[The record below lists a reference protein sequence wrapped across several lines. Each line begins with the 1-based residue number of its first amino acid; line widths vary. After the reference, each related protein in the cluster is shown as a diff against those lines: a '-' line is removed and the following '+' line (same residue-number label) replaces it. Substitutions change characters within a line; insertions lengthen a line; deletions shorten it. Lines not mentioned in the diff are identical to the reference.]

1 MNSVNI
7 ALDIFCIFISILI
20 CFYVISCSLSNHKN
34 RSFFFIS
41 FSNIIFTLG
50 DLTDWC
56 CNGLVRPWYPI
67 ALHIG
72 QFVYYLAIIPLI
84 NSFLI
89 YIYYYLSSYK
99 KLSSWYLKIAT
110 ILSFFHMIGSILT
123 PLTGWY
129 YYISA
134 DNIYYRGNF
143 VIASS
148 ILPIFSYIIILFMTI
163 ECWKLLSNR
172 ICIALLSYICFPII
186 GHIIQFLFRG
196 VGTLIPALT
205 LSMLFIFINIQLD
218 VAIELEKEKQAL
230 QEAKISIWLSQ
241 IQPHFLYNT
250 LTVIRYLCDTD
261 PDMAKECIN
270 DFSIFL
276 RGNMDSLS
284 STKPIPFEQEL
295 KHVNSYLRLEQQRFG
310 DTLTFE
316 YNLQTTDFLIPALS
330 LQPLVENA
338 IRHGIRKKE
347 TGGNIRISTT
357 EDDIFYYLIVED
369 NGIGF
374 DTSSIFSKKHI
385 GIKNTKK
392 RLQLV
397 CNGQLKIESILN
409 QGTTATITIPK
420 ETYYEPINFR

>member
-20 CFYVISCSLSNHKN
+20 CFYVTSRSLASQENH
-34 RSFFFIS
+34 SFFFIA

-56 CNGLVRPWYPI
+56 CNGLEHFWYPV

-72 QFVYYLAIIPLI
+72 QFIYYLVLIPLM
-84 NSFLI
+84 NAFFR
-89 YIYYYLSSYK
+89 YIYYYLSTYK
-99 KLSSWYLKIAT
+99 KLSSWYLKI
-110 ILSFFHMIGSILT
+110 ISIFSIFHLIGCVLN
-123 PLTGWY
+123 PFTGWY
-129 YYISA
+129 YYIS
-134 DNIYYRGNF
+134 DNNIYYRGSF
-143 VIASS
+143 VVAAS
-148 ILPIFSYIIILFMTI
+148 ILPIVSYVMVLFMTI
-163 ECWKLLSNR
+163 ECWKFLNFR
-172 ICIALLSYICFPII
+172 KYIALLSYICFPII

-196 VGTLIPALT
+196 VGTIIPALT

-218 VAIELEKEKQAL
+218 IEIELEKEKQAL
-230 QEAKISIWLSQ
+230 QEAKISIRLSQ

-261 PDMAKECIN
+261 PSTAKKCIN

-295 KHVNSYLRLEQQRFG
+295 KHVNSYLKLEQQRFG
-310 DTLTFE
+310 SALTFE
-316 YNLQTTDFLIPALS
+316 YHLQTTNFLVPALS
-330 LQPLVENA
+330 LQPIVENA

-347 TGGNIRISTT
+347 NGGNICISTM
-357 EDDIFYYLIVED
+357 EDAIFYYLIVED

-374 DTSSIFSKKHI
+374 DTATIFSKEHI

-392 RLQLV
+392 RLQLI

-409 QGTTATITIPK
+409 KGTKATITIPK
-420 ETYYEPINFR
+420 ETNYESINFR

>member
-20 CFYVISCSLSNHKN
+20 CFYVTSCSLSNYEN
-34 RSFFFIS
+34 RNFFFIS

-56 CNGLVRPWYPI
+56 CNGLAKPWYPI

-72 QFVYYLAIIPLI
+72 QFIYYLVIIPLM
-84 NSFLI
+84 NSFLR
-89 YIYYYLSSYK
+89 YIYYYLSTYK
-99 KLSSWYLKIAT
+99 KLSSWYLKTAAI
-110 ILSFFHMIGSILT
+110 ISFFHMIGSILT
-123 PLTGWY
+123 PLTRWY
-129 YYISA
+129 YYISD

-143 VIASS
+143 VVASS
-148 ILPIFSYIIILFMTI
+148 ILPIFSYIMVLCMTI
-163 ECWKLLSNR
+163 EVWKLLNYR
-172 ICIALLSYICFPII
+172 TRIALLSYICFPII

-196 VGTLIPALT
+196 VGTIIPALT

-218 VAIELEKEKQAL
+218 IEIELEKEKQAL

-261 PDMAKECIN
+261 PIIAKECIN

-295 KHVNSYLRLEQQRFG
+295 KHVNSYLKLEQQRFG
-310 DTLTFE
+310 HTLTFE
-316 YNLQTTDFLIPALS
+316 YDLQTINFLVPALS

-338 IRHGIRKKE
+338 IRHGLRKKE
-347 TGGNIRISTT
+347 TDGNICISTT
-357 EDDIFYYLIVED
+357 ENDLFYYLIVED

-374 DTSSIFSKKHI
+374 DTATIFDKKHI
-385 GIKNTKK
+385 GIRNVKK
-392 RLQLV
+392 RLQLL
-397 CNGQLKIESILN
+397 CNGELKFESIPN
-409 QGTTATITIPK
+409 KGTKATIIIPK
-420 ETYYEPINFR
+420 EKGGL